1 MDPITLIGGAISL
14 ASKFAPYL
22 IRKLKGDKAADT
34 AGEILE
40 IAKVATGA
48 ETPDKAMKMIES
60 NPEAALKFKEMM
72 INYEAMVIQEDTK
85 RLDIV
90 NQTMRTEYETKG
102 KWKTGWRPFWG
113 WLSGT
118 MFGVQMLSFTY
129 IGIYAIRKTPTEAVG
144 VINAIATLAG
154 ALATTWIFALSVLGI
169 AVHKRSQ
176 DKQVAAGMQPMGILK
191 MILSKIIK

>member
-90 NQTMRTEYETKG
+90 NQTMRTEYETTG
-102 KWKTGWRPFWG
+102 WKTGWRPYWG
-113 WLSGT
+113 YLSGT
-118 MFGVQMLSFTY
+118 MFGVQMLAFSY
-129 IGIYAIRKTPTEAVG
+129 IGIYAIMKTPKEAVE
-144 VINAIATLAG
+144 VINAIATLAA
-154 ALATTWIFALSVLGI
+154 ALSTTWLLALSVLGL
-169 AVHKRSQ
+169 AVHKRSK
-176 DKQVAAGMQPMGILK
+176 DKQIAAGIQPISILK
-191 MILSKIIK
+191 TILSKILK